1 MSTKVVLE
9 MSLEEAGVVLLSL
22 VDAQKGYTDGPA
34 IPERIFNL
42 REVITNLDA
51 AMEDAVSNK

>member
-9 MSLEEAGVVLLSL
+9 MSLEEAGIVLMSL
-22 VDAQKGYTDGPA
+22 IDCQKGYTNGPA
-34 IPERIFNL
+34 IRERIFNL

-51 AMEDAVSNK
+51 AMEDAVKTK

>member
-22 VDAQKGYTDGPA
+22 IDSQKGYTDGPA

>member
-9 MSLEEAGVVLLSL
+9 MSLEEAGVVLMSL
-22 VDAQKGYTDGPA
+22 VDAQKDYTNGPS

-42 REVITNLDA
+42 REVIVNLDS
-51 AMEDAVSNK
+51 AMEDAVNKK

>member
-9 MSLEEAGVVLLSL
+9 MSLEEAGVVLMSL

-42 REVITNLDA
+42 REVIANLDI
-51 AMEDAVSNK
+51 AMEDAVSKK

>member
-1 MSTKVVLE
+1 VSTKVVLE

>member
-1 MSTKVVLE
+1 VSTKVVLE
-9 MSLEEAGVVLLSL
+9 MSLEEAGVVLLAL
-22 VDAQKGYTDGPA
+22 VEAQKGYTDGPA

>member
-9 MSLEEAGVVLLSL
+9 MSLEEAGAVMLSL
-22 VDAQKGYTDGPA
+22 IDSQKGYTNGSS
-34 IPERIFNL
+34 IPDRIFNF

-51 AMEDAVSNK
+51 AMEDVVKTK

>member
-1 MSTKVVLE
+1 MNTKVVLE

-22 VDAQKGYTDGPA
+22 IDSQKGYTDGPA

>member
-9 MSLEEAGVVLLSL
+9 MSLEEAGVVLLAL
-22 VDAQKGYTDGPA
+22 VEAQKGYTDGPA

>member
-9 MSLEEAGVVLLSL
+9 MSLEEAGAVMLSL
-22 VDAQKGYTDGPA
+22 IDSQKGYTNGFS
-34 IPERIFNL
+34 IPDRIFNL

-51 AMEDAVSNK
+51 AMEDALKTK

>member
-9 MSLEEAGVVLLSL
+9 MSLEEAGVVLMAL
-22 VDAQKGYTDGPA
+22 VDAQKGYTDGPS

-42 REVITNLDA
+42 REVIVNLDS
-51 AMEDAVSNK
+51 AMEDAVKQK

>member
-1 MSTKVVLE
+1 

-22 VDAQKGYTDGPA
+22 IDSQKGYTDGPA

>member
-1 MSTKVVLE
+1 
-9 MSLEEAGVVLLSL
+9 MSLEKAGVVLMAL

-42 REVITNLDA
+42 REVIVNLDA
-51 AMEDAVSNK
+51 AIEDAVKTK

>member
-9 MSLEEAGVVLLSL
+9 MSLEEAGVVLMSL

-51 AMEDAVSNK
+51 SMEEAVKNK

>member
-9 MSLEEAGVVLLSL
+9 MSLEEAGVVLLAL